1 MLWKTCGVEA
11 VPRLLGHAICVS
23 GHRLDATI
31 RAKAVLRRSRYM
43 IPWDKSRYE
52 ARFVTDFRQRGPY
65 LFRLRG

>member
-1 MLWKTCGVEA
+1 
-11 VPRLLGHAICVS
+11 
-23 GHRLDATI
+23 
-31 RAKAVLRRSRYM
+31 M